1 MEKSIMQM
9 PLTKSAKAGSMY
21 LSRCGDSVSALNRER
36 KGEERT

>member
-21 LSRCGDSVSALNRER
+21 LSVRGGSVPSLNRDRE
-36 KGEERT
+36 GEERT